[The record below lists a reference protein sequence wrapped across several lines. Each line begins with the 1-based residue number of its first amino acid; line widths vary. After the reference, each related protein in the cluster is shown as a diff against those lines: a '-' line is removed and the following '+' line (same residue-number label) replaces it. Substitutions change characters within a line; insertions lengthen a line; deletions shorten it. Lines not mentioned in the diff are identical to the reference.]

1 MAGTAAAVGH
11 DGGSTFH
18 HRFPIRVGHVGN
30 EYVACFNGIHLGGI
44 FHQAYFALA
53 DFLTDGTAFAQDNF
67 FAVDGEA
74 AQVAAAVFLG
84 FHGLRTGLQDV
95 EFAVQTVAAPFNVH
109 WAAVVFFDG
118 QRVMGQLGNFG
129 VGNGE
134 ALTVFF
140 RYIDVGDRFTG
151 FGFVGKDHFD
161 LFRTHGFTQDSRFA
175 CFQSRFEYIEFVRVD
190 RALYD
195 VFAQAVRRGNEN
207 NLVVTG
213 LGIDG
218 EHHTG
223 RAAVGAHHALYACGK
238 GDDVVFEAF
247 VDTVR
252 NGTVVVQ
259 GSEYMAHGFFNVFQA
274 VDVQEG
280 FLLTG
285 KRSIRQVF
293 CCCGRT
299 YGNGNVRTAGIGNH
313 FVPSCFDFSIQ
324 LLRERSIQNP
334 LTDFFTHA
342 RQLGNV
348 FNIQLFQGFGNTLAQ
363 TIVSQESAIGF
374 GSGRKTTGNAYAF
387 FSQLADHFAQRGIFT
402 AHSLN
407 VSHTQVFKPNNVVF
421 GHLCVQSNPKMLKK
435 KQIRLLIVAIR
446 LMAVMCFIFF
456 KITNSSVILCFS
468 SV

>member
-1 MAGTAAAVGH
+1 M
-11 DGGSTFH
+11 
-18 HRFPIRVGHVGN
+18 
-30 EYVACFNGIHLGGI
+30 
-44 FHQAYFALA
+44 
-53 DFLTDGTAFAQDNF
+53 
-67 FAVDGEA
+67 
-74 AQVAAAVFLG
+74 
-84 FHGLRTGLQDV
+84 QDV
-95 EFAVQTVAAPFNVH
+95 EFAIQAVTAPFDVH

-118 QRVMGQLGNFG
+118 QRVMSQLGYFG

-134 ALTVFF
+134 ALTVFC
-140 RYIDVGDRFTG
+140 RYLNVGYRFTG
-151 FGFVGKDHFD
+151 FGFVGKDHFN
-161 LFRTHGFTQDSRFA
+161 LFRTHGFAQDSWFA
-175 CFQSRFEYIEFVRVD
+175 CFQSRFEYIEFVRVY

-207 NLVVTG
+207 DLVVTG

-238 GDDVVFEAF
+238 GNDVVFEAF

-285 KRSIRQVF
+285 ERSVRQVF

-313 FVPSCFDFSIQ
+313 FIPSCFDFSIQ
-324 LLRERSIQNP
+324 LFRERGIQNP

-342 RQLGNV
+342 CQFGNI

-421 GHLCVQSNPKMLKK
+421 GHLCVQSKNVKKETNPPAYCSHSFDGCHVFYL
-435 KQIRLLIVAIR
+435 
-446 LMAVMCFIFF
+446 F
-456 KITNSSVILCFS
+456 
-468 SV
+468 